1 MAKGVKVKKGILLS
15 MLALGLVLGLAL
27 PMATPLLVDASANID
42 LVRSPNPPCYLL
54 NNGATPQALWWKI
67 TFDTTP
73 DEAVLTVLDPDGVV
87 VHTETFDLTGR
98 SSPVYNPENT
108 IGDAGTGNAAYAH
121 NWNFGPGIKTG
132 TYRAQLN
139 FYSNIG
145 RESSA
150 MQTFWIMQRVQ
161 VYKYNDLNGNGGKDG
176 GEPPLSGWDFTV
188 SGPESFS
195 GTTDSSGYAIF
206 PSRNP
211 TSPCALG
218 TEAYRDVVASG
229 TYTVTETLKL
239 GWTNTDPGGSAPYKK
254 SFTVPHPA
262 GQPIVIQFGN
272 RQSNPDIDLE
282 KHVREKTNDWEDADT
297 PTGPYLLNPAPS
309 PVIFG
314 FVIENTGSVALANVT
329 LSDTHMSTFYTN
341 EACTAVATFPI
352 ATLAKGAKVTYY
364 GKLNWA
370 MGQHANVATVEG
382 YYGAVKVDDSDPA
395 HYFGEPPPQVGWET
409 YPIDKLRV
417 LLPWIAVVAAVMVG
431 AGLVLL
437 NRRRT

>member
-1 MAKGVKVKKGILLS
+1 VKKGILLS
-15 MLALGLVLGLAL
+15 ILALGLVLGLAL
-27 PMATPLLVDASANID
+27 PMATPLVIEASANID

-54 NNGATPQALWWKI
+54 NNGATPQAFWWKI

-73 DEAVLTVLDPDGVV
+73 DEAVLTILDPDGVV

-121 NWNFGPGIKTG
+121 NWSFSPGIKTG
-132 TYRAQLN
+132 TYRAQLD

-161 VYKYNDLNGNGGKDG
+161 VHKYNDLNGNGSDD
-176 GEPPLSGWDFTV
+176 GEPALSGWEFTV
-188 SGPESFS
+188 SGPENFS

-218 TEAYRDVVASG
+218 TEAYRDVLASG

-239 GWTNTDPGGSAPYKK
+239 GWTNTDPGGSAPYQKT
-254 SFTVPHPA
+254 FTVPHPT
-262 GQPIVIQFGN
+262 GQTIVREFGN
-272 RQSNPDIDLE
+272 GQFNPEIDL
-282 KHVREKTNDWEDADT
+282 KKYVREKTDDWEDANN
-297 PTGPYLLNPAPS
+297 PTGPYLLNPAPN
-309 PVIFG
+309 PVIFR
-314 FVIENTGSVALANVT
+314 FVIENTGNVDLTSIT

-352 ATLAKGAKVTYY
+352 ATLAEGAKVTYY
-364 GKLNWA
+364 GKLTWA
-370 MGQHANVATVEG
+370 VEQHADVATVEG
-382 YYGAVKVDDSDPA
+382 FYGAVKVDDSDPA
-395 HYFGEPPPQVGWET
+395 HYFGELPLQVGWET
-409 YPIDKLRV
+409 YPINKLRV
-417 LLPWIAVVAAVMVG
+417 LLPWIALLAAIAVG
-431 AGLVLL
+431 AGLVVLKH
-437 NRRRT
+437 RRT